1 MIFLNINPFIY
12 RVTHDYKYI
21 HELYIKRVKIAF
33 HFSFFFLLCIHHSIT
48 LTIILL
54 AEMLERV
61 EVSLGH
67 KPPKPF
73 AFWLT
78 HSVLQLQTIPSCI
91 FYSCFLKVTHFQE
104 TAFFQHATCY
114 HIIVHSLAYVTILV
128 KYFVQNNPYFF
139 LNKCYECVC
148 IILSR
153 HTNQK
158 IPFSYYLI
166 HCRL

>member
-73 AFWLT
+73 ALWLT

-91 FYSCFLKVTHFQE
+91 FYSCKGYTFSRNCFLS
-104 TAFFQHATCY
+104 TC
-114 HIIVHSLAYVTILV
+114 HLLSHHCSFISIC
-128 KYFVQNNPYFF
+128 NNF
-139 LNKCYECVC
+139 
-148 IILSR
+148 S
-153 HTNQK
+153 K
-158 IPFSYYLI
+158 IF
-166 HCRL
+166 RTE